1 MVKNI
6 VFDFGGV
13 LVDWNP
19 HYLYDSHFGS
29 REKADWFLE
38 NICTGRWN
46 IQMDGGKP
54 FAEGCAE
61 LSAEYPEW
69 TKEIYMFFDRW
80 IEMMADEIP
89 GMRKLL
95 GELKAA
101 GYGLYGLTNWS
112 AETFC
117 QVRDRYEVFSL
128 LDGMVVSGEEHIVKP
143 DEAIFKRL
151 LDRYGLNAAEC
162 IFVDDLQRNVDG
174 AIQAGLQGLL
184 FRGAESLREDLRRLG
199 ICI

>member
-19 HYLYDSHFGS
+19 HYLYDRHFGN

-69 TKEIYMFFDRW
+69 RKEIYMFFDRW

-89 GMRKLL
+89 GMRELL

-151 LDRYGLNAAEC
+151 LERYGLNAAEC

-184 FRGAESLREDLRRLG
+184 FRGAESLRKDFTRLG

>member
-19 HYLYDSHFGS
+19 HYLYDRHFGN

-89 GMRKLL
+89 GMRELL

-151 LDRYGLNAAEC
+151 LERYGLNAAEC

-184 FRGAESLREDLRRLG
+184 FRGAESLREDFTRLG

>member
-1 MVKNI
+1 
-6 VFDFGGV
+6 
-13 LVDWNP
+13 
-19 HYLYDSHFGS
+19 
-29 REKADWFLE
+29 
-38 NICTGRWN
+38 
-46 IQMDGGKP
+46 MDGGKP

-69 TKEIYMFFDRW
+69 RKEIYMFFDRW

-89 GMRKLL
+89 GMRELL

-143 DEAIFKRL
+143 DEAIFKL
-151 LDRYGLNAAEC
+151 LLERYGLNAAEC

-174 AIQAGLQGLL
+174 AIRAGLQGLL
-184 FRGAESLREDLRRLG
+184 FRGAESLRKDFTHPG

>member
-19 HYLYDSHFGS
+19 HYLYDKHFGS

-61 LSAEYPEW
+61 LSAKYPEW
-69 TKEIYMFFDRW
+69 TKEIYMFFERW

-151 LDRYGLNAAEC
+151 LERYGLNAAEC

-184 FRGAESLREDLRRLG
+184 FRGAESLREDFTRLG
-199 ICI
+199 ILD

>member
-19 HYLYDSHFGS
+19 HYLYDRHFGN

-69 TKEIYMFFDRW
+69 RKEIYMFFDRW

-89 GMRKLL
+89 GMRELL

-117 QVRDRYEVFSL
+117 QVRDRYGVFSL

-151 LDRYGLNAAEC
+151 LERYGLNAAEC

-174 AIQAGLQGLL
+174 AIQAGLQGLQ
-184 FRGAESLREDLRRLG
+184 FHGADSLREDLRRMG

>member
-6 VFDFGGV
+6 VFDFGVV

-19 HYLYDSHFGS
+19 HYLYDKHFGS

-69 TKEIYMFFDRW
+69 RKEIYMFFDRW

-89 GMRKLL
+89 GMRELL

-117 QVRDRYEVFSL
+117 QVRDRYGVFSL

-151 LDRYGLNAAEC
+151 LERYGLNAAEC

-184 FRGAESLREDLRRLG
+184 FRGAESLREDFTRLG

>member
-69 TKEIYMFFDRW
+69 RKEIYMFFDRW

-151 LDRYGLNAAEC
+151 LERYGLNAAEC

-184 FRGAESLREDLRRLG
+184 FRGAESLREDFTRLG

>member
-1 MVKNI
+1 M
-6 VFDFGGV
+6 
-13 LVDWNP
+13 
-19 HYLYDSHFGS
+19 Y
-29 REKADWFLE
+29 
-38 NICTGRWN
+38 
-46 IQMDGGKP
+46 GGKP

-89 GMRKLL
+89 GMRELL

-151 LDRYGLNAAEC
+151 LERYGLNAAEC

-184 FRGAESLREDLRRLG
+184 FRGAESLREDFTRLG

>member
-19 HYLYDSHFGS
+19 HYLYDRHFGN

-69 TKEIYMFFDRW
+69 RKEIYMFFDRW

-89 GMRKLL
+89 GMRELL

-184 FRGAESLREDLRRLG
+184 FRGAESLRKDFTRLG

>member
-69 TKEIYMFFDRW
+69 RKEIYMFFDRW

-89 GMRKLL
+89 GMRELL

-151 LDRYGLNAAEC
+151 LERYGLNAAEC

-184 FRGAESLREDLRRLG
+184 FRGAESLREDFTRLG